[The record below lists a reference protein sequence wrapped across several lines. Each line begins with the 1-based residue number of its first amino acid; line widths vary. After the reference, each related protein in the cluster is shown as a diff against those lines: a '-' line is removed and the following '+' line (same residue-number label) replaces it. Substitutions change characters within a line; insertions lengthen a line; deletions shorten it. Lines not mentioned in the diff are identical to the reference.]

1 GYISPMPVRL
11 SFQFTLKLALLLCLL
26 SSASLFAAKPLGTD
40 VSAYQPANID
50 WVHCKTNGI
59 AFAYVKAT
67 ESTSFISSTM
77 ASQVAGA
84 KAQGIPVGLYH
95 FARPHTHP
103 NITGANSADTEAQYF
118 LNTAGPYI
126 AAGGQYLIPMLDWE

>member
-1 GYISPMPVRL
+1 MPVRL
-11 SFQFTLKLALLLCLL
+11 SVRYTAKLAPPLLKPNLAFKLVKAMVYSL
-26 SSASLFAAKPLGTD
+26 SLALALAAFALKPLGTD

-59 AFAYVKAT
+59 AFAYIKAT

-77 ASQVAGA
+77 ASQIAGA

-103 NITGANSADTEAQYF
+103 NITGANSADTEAQY
-118 LNTAGPYI
+118 
-126 AAGGQYLIPMLDWE
+126 